1 MKIAQNAVLAEPVLR
16 QKSGSFL
23 ENKLRSVLKIIPM
36 NKSKQEITSQAD
48 LTTEIKEIKEKLRN
62 VQNRFNLYTD
72 FDMTDACIYEME
84 SLEAR
89 YRFLIKKA
97 KKEKAEQSPVYS
109 VQKD

>member
-1 MKIAQNAVLAEPVLR
+1 
-16 QKSGSFL
+16 
-23 ENKLRSVLKIIPM
+23 
-36 NKSKQEITSQAD
+36 
-48 LTTEIKEIKEKLRN
+48 
-62 VQNRFNLYTD
+62 
-72 FDMTDACIYEME
+72 MTDACIYEME